1 MSVPEALNFE
11 FLTGRGAETVGCE
24 RIARS
29 VKQGAGADGKVSWLE
44 L

>member
-1 MSVPEALNFE
+1 MSVSEALKFQ
-11 FLTGRGAETVGCE
+11 FLTGGGAEPVGCE
-24 RIARS
+24 RIAGS